1 MKRAWGWSLKQLRG
15 RLRRRL
21 RGRLQGGWTPPLCLS
36 LGLFVGAA
44 SAGTVDLPYQISG
57 SYAVPVKTIKE
68 QKFAATVRQQ
78 YDFSCGSAALSTL
91 LTHHYNFA
99 VTEDKV
105 FEQMFLSGDQAKIRA
120 EGFSLLDMKRYL
132 ESLGFV
138 SDGFEE
144 PLDKLVTANLPAV
157 VLINQAGY
165 NHFVVVKGVQDG
177 RVLIGDPAGGARA
190 MSQAAFEAAWV
201 NGVLF
206 VITEQPKNLQ
216 TAAAF
221 NLPADWKASPSAP
234 LRRLIGADGLLN
246 VVTPRAGPSDF

>member
-1 MKRAWGWSLKQLRG
+1 MKRLWRVVFLCVAWF
-15 RLRRRL
+15 
-21 RGRLQGGWTPPLCLS
+21 T
-36 LGLFVGAA
+36 GAA
-44 SAGTVDLPYQISG
+44 MAGTVDLPYQISG
-57 SYAVPVKTIKE
+57 SYAVPVKTMKE
-68 QKFAATVRQQ
+68 VKFAATVRQQ

-105 FEQMFLSGDQAKIRA
+105 FEQMFLNGDQAKIRV

-132 ESLGFV
+132 EALGFAA
-138 SDGFEE
+138 DGFEE
-144 PLDKLVTANLPAV
+144 PLGKLVTASLPAI

-190 MSQAAFEAAWV
+190 MTQEAFEAAWV

-206 VITEQPKNLQ
+206 VITEQPKNRQ
-216 TAAAF
+216 AAVAF
-221 NLPADWKASPSAP
+221 NSPADWQASPSAP
-234 LRRLIGADGLLN
+234 LRRLIGGDGLSN
-246 VVTPRAGPSDF
+246 VVIPRLGPSDF

>member
-1 MKRAWGWSLKQLRG
+1 MK
-15 RLRRRL
+15 
-21 RGRLQGGWTPPLCLS
+21 LS
-36 LGLFVGAA
+36 LVWFFLGLRWLGAA
-44 SAGTVDLPYQISG
+44 ANAGTVELPYQISG
-57 SYAVPVKTIKE
+57 SYSVPVKTMKE
-68 QKFAATVRQQ
+68 VKFAATVRQQ

-105 FEQMFLSGDQAKIRA
+105 FEQMFLNGDQAKIRV

-132 ESLGFV
+132 ESLGFAA
-138 SDGFEE
+138 DGFEE
-144 PLDKLVTANLPAV
+144 PLGKLVTASLPAV

-190 MSQAAFEAAWV
+190 MTLDAFEAAWV

-206 VITEQPKNLQ
+206 VITEQPNNRQ
-216 TAAAF
+216 AVVAF
-221 NLPADWKASPSAP
+221 NSPADWQASPSAP
-234 LRRLIGADGLLN
+234 LRRLIGSDGLSN
-246 VVTPRAGPSDF
+246 VVTPRLGPSDF

>member
-1 MKRAWGWSLKQLRG
+1 MKHAGDGLQRG
-15 RLRRRL
+15 CTAL
-21 RGRLQGGWTPPLCLS
+21 LCLAI
-36 LGLFVGAA
+36 GLFVGAA
-44 SAGTVDLPYQISG
+44 HAGTVDLPYQISG
-57 SYAVPVKTIKE
+57 SYAVPIKSIKE
-68 QKFAATVRQQ
+68 QKFSATVRQQ

-91 LTHHYNFA
+91 LTHHYNLA

-105 FEQMFLSGDQAKIRA
+105 FEQMFLNGDQVKIRA

-132 ESLGFV
+132 GSLGFE

-144 PLDKLVTANLPAV
+144 PLEKLVAANLPAV

-165 NHFVVVKGVQDG
+165 NHFVVVKGVRDG

-190 MSQAAFEAAWV
+190 MTQAAFEAAWV

-206 VITEQPKNLQ
+206 VITELPKELQ
-216 TAAAF
+216 AAVAF
-221 NLPADWKASPSAP
+221 NSPADWNASPSAP
-234 LRRLIGADGLLN
+234 LRRLIGADGLIN